1 MKKIVLS
8 LLVGALLV
16 PAVVCTVNALE
27 APSFTVGQI
36 SKDSQYYELSQ
47 KLGKE
52 WRDFALEKQ
61 PQMNELGGKIK
72 KEQDP
77 EIKKQLEKELTD
89 LEQKWKEAYQ
99 RYLSSDNELDRK
111 ADQIK
116 SKLNQTWREK
126 NLELAKTL
134 GAIKVKDDYETTMC
148 ALVMVLEKMR
158 ISIDSI
164 ATNPGIIRTKS
175 PNKLLD
181 TDFTLELQKK
191 YYSELEEF
199 GVGLTPQE
207 KGEEQQNLSGRS
219 YEQGKYE
226 RIHPRL
232 QPPLT
237 ISGLTICAHQV
248 WLSVRSP
255 QSTSLEKTPWYTAV
269 NVYLKND
276 GSTLYTPFAEECY
289 KKLIEL
295 FEQEGLTVLKE

>member
-16 PAVVCTVNALE
+16 SAAVCTVNAQE

-47 KLGKE
+47 KIGKE

-61 PQMNELGGKIK
+61 PQMDELKEKIK

-89 LEQKWKEAYQ
+89 LEKKWKEAYQ
-99 RYLSSDNELDRK
+99 RYLSSDKELDRK

-116 SKLNQTWREK
+116 STLNQTWREK

-134 GAIKVKDDYETTMC
+134 GAIKVKDDYEATMC

-158 ISIDSI
+158 IPIDSI

-175 PNKLLD
+175 PNNPLLD
-181 TDFTLELQKK
+181 KDFTLEIEGK
-191 YYSELEEF
+191 YYSELEEV
-199 GVGLTPQE
+199 GVGLSPQE
-207 KGEEQQNLSGRS
+207 KARMKESTRIYG
-219 YEQGKYE
+219 QGDF
-226 RIHPRL
+226 PS
-232 QPPLT
+232 PLK
-237 ISGLTICAHQV
+237 IYGLTICVHQV
-248 WLSVRSP
+248 WLNK
-255 QSTSLEKTPWYTAV
+255 QEKIPWYTAV
-269 NVYLKND
+269 NVYLKEISRD
-276 GSTLYTPFAEECY
+276 TLYPVFAEECY
-289 KKLIEL
+289 KRLIEL
-295 FEQEGLTVLKE
+295 FEQEGLTIQKD

>member
-1 MKKIVLS
+1 MKKLVS
-8 LLVGALLV
+8 ALLVGALLV
-16 PAVVCTVNALE
+16 PATVCTVNAQE

-47 KLGKE
+47 KIGKE

-61 PQMNELGGKIK
+61 PQMDELKEKIK

-99 RYLSSDNELDRK
+99 RYLSSDKELDRK

-116 SKLNQTWREK
+116 STLNQTWREK

-134 GAIKVKDDYETTMC
+134 GAIKVKDDYEATMC

-158 ISIDSI
+158 IPIDSI

-191 YYSELEEF
+191 YYSELEEV
-199 GVGLTPQE
+199 GVGLSPQE
-207 KGEEQQNLSGRS
+207 KARMKESTRIYG
-219 YEQGKYE
+219 QGDF
-226 RIHPRL
+226 PS
-232 QPPLT
+232 PLK
-237 ISGLTICAHQV
+237 IYGLTICVHQV
-248 WLSVRSP
+248 WLNK
-255 QSTSLEKTPWYTAV
+255 QEKIPWYTAV
-269 NVYLKND
+269 NVYLKEISRD
-276 GSTLYTPFAEECY
+276 TLYPVFSEECY